1 MKRTIRNI
9 SVKGKQISDNCSG
22 VFEMPVSIPVIIDK
36 EKCNG
41 CNLCVNTCQVD
52 IFLPNIAKGG
62 SPEVVYPGE
71 CWYCG
76 CCVAVCPVQGA
87 IKLQHPLMNRVTWK
101 EKNKLGK
108 EI

>member
-9 SVKGKQISDNCSG
+9 SDKGQPFPDNLPG
-22 VFEMPVSIPVIIDK
+22 MFEMPVSIPVIIDRQ
-36 EKCNG
+36 KCNG

-52 IFLPNIAKGG
+52 IFLPNTIKGEP
-62 SPEVVYPGE
+62 PEVVFPGE

-76 CCVAVCPVQGA
+76 CCVAVCPVKGA
-87 IKLQHPLMNRVTWK
+87 IKLQHPLMNRVNWR